1 MSKFEWRVL
10 WAFAV
15 FGIGWAISVGSM
27 VERVAAPL
35 DQPAATDEGDL
46 VPCGPYWGWPE
57 GTLCPRPVG
66 WIELKRKEANM
77 E

>member
-10 WAFAV
+10 WAFVV
-15 FGIGWAISVGSM
+15 FGIVWAISVGNM

-35 DQPAATDEGDL
+35 DQPVDADL
-46 VPCGPYWGWPE
+46 VPCDPYWGLPD
-57 GTLCPRPVG
+57 GTLCPMDG